1 MATHSS
7 ILAGDSDDRGSWQAL
22 VRGAAESDMIE
33 LLILSRNQVVETP
46 CLTPALQ
53 IIHGAFKYQMLPA
66 SLFFKMGLWDF
77 PGGSDGKESAH
88 SAGDQGSIPGLGR
101 CPGGGNGN
109 PLQYSCLENAMDGG
123 SW

>member
-7 ILAGDSDDRGSWQAL
+7 ILAGESDDRGSWQAM

-77 PGGSDGKESAH
+77 PGGPVVKTSPSNARGLDSV
-88 SAGDQGSIPGLGR
+88 PGLGVKSSHA
-101 CPGGGNGN
+101 
-109 PLQYSCLENAMDGG
+109 LQQKKKKKKHKSETIL
-123 SW
+123 